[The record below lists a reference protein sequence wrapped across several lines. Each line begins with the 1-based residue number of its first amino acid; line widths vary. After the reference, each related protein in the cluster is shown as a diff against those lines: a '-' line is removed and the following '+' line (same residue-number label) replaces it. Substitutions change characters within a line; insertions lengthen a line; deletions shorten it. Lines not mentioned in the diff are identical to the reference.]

1 MKLTIQR
8 SIIIIFTISLFL
20 VLLFTSIQ
28 VVAFNL
34 DYYESQYNKR
44 NIANNVG
51 MKQEELMKVTYNMLE
66 YLKDNRDNLDI
77 HAMVNGEVSEVF
89 GNREK
94 RHMMDVKT
102 LFLTAMSMRNY
113 SLIILCISLLY
124 FLKYKYI
131 GLKALACVKY
141 TYISVLGF
149 ITLLCTILL
158 INFNRYFTIFH
169 HIFFSNDLWILNPK
183 EDILINIVPETF
195 FFETAIII
203 LAIFSFTLI
212 LIIFIASR
220 VIRKNKIKVVT

>member
-131 GLKALACVKY
+131 GLKALTCVKY

-158 INFNRYFTIFH
+158 INFNRYFTIFN

-220 VIRKNKIKVVT
+220 VIRKNKIKVVI